1 MMTRKKRKR
10 IRMINKFS
18 PSEKDKIIIL
28 LVLGCVFASITAFSL
43 GCAAGFSLAKSVR
56 IEVGLHE

>member
-1 MMTRKKRKR
+1 MTRRRRKR
-10 IRMINKFS
+10 RRMINKFS

-43 GCAAGFSLAKSVR
+43 GCATGFSLAKTVR
-56 IEVGLHE
+56 IEVGLHD